1 MTASNPLSSP
11 VLPTLTTPRRV
22 LVLGGT
28 GFVGR
33 ALASAL
39 CNQPNPPALRIPSRR
54 PVQARALAMLRP
66 VELIAADV
74 HDPAD
79 LDRLLAGCD
88 TVVNLVA
95 ALHGTEASFEHT
107 HVELPRQLI
116 AACQRQGVRRLIH
129 VSALGVDETAPET
142 LPSMYLRSKARGE
155 GVLRAAAT
163 SGAISLSLLRPS
175 VIFGTE
181 DRFVNLFAELQQ
193 LAPLMALAGAEVK
206 FQPVWVGDVA
216 AALAHCLFNPSD
228 PSTAGQALEC
238 AGPEV
243 LSLGEI
249 VRRAGAWSG
258 NPRPVLPLPEV
269 LGLLQAKLLSMLPG
283 PTLMSPDNLRSMRIP
298 NVATGRQPGL
308 ASLGIAPASMEAVMA
323 PHLANRNGQARSA
336 HDLRRMLAGRD

>member
-1 MTASNPLSSP
+1 MTAPIS
-11 VLPTLTTPRRV
+11 LPSFVNSLRPERV
-22 LVLGGT
+22 LVLGGS

-33 ALASAL
+33 ALAATL
-39 CNQPNPPALRIPSRR
+39 CHLTHPPALRIPSRR

-66 VELIAADV
+66 VELLAADV

-88 TVVNLVA
+88 AVVNLVA
-95 ALHGTEASFEHT
+95 ALHGSEASFERI

-129 VSALGVDETAPET
+129 VSALGVDETAVDQA
-142 LPSMYLRSKARGE
+142 PSMYLRSKGRGE
-155 GVLRAAAT
+155 QVLRAAAAA
-163 SGAISLSLLRPS
+163 GAIDLTVLRPS

-181 DRFVNLFAELQQ
+181 DRFVNLFAELQR
-193 LAPLMALAGAEVK
+193 LAPLLPLAGASVN

-216 AALAHCLFNPSD
+216 AALVRGLFD
-228 PSTAGQALEC
+228 RATIGQTLEC

-249 VRRAGAWSG
+249 VRRAGIWAG
-258 NPRPVLPLPEV
+258 NARPVLPLPEAV
-269 LGLLQAKLLSMLPG
+269 GLAQAALMALLPG
-283 PTLMSPDNLRSMRIP
+283 PTLMSPDNVRSMRIP
-298 NVATGRQPGL
+298 NIATGRLPDL
-308 ASLGIAPASMEAVMA
+308 ASLGITPASMETVMA
-323 PHLANRNGQARSA
+323 PHLAARNGQTLSA

>member
-1 MTASNPLSSP
+1 MTAPNS
-11 VLPTLTTPRRV
+11 LPSFVTSLRPERV
-22 LVLGGT
+22 LVLGGS

-33 ALASAL
+33 ALAAAL
-39 CNQPNPPALRIPSRR
+39 CNLPNPPALRIPSRR

-66 VELIAADV
+66 VELLAADV

-88 TVVNLVA
+88 AVVNLVA
-95 ALHGTEASFEHT
+95 ALHGSEASFERI
-107 HVELPRQLI
+107 HVELPRQLV

-155 GVLRAAAT
+155 GVLRAAAA
-163 SGAISLSLLRPS
+163 SGAISLTLLRPS

-193 LAPLMALAGAEVK
+193 ITPLMALAGAEVK

-216 AALAHCLFNPSD
+216 AALARCLFD
-228 PSTAGQALEC
+228 PSNPTTAGRTLEC

-258 NPRPVLPLPEV
+258 NARPVLPLPEA
-269 LGLLQAKLLSMLPG
+269 LGLLQATLLSMLPG

-298 NVATGRQPGL
+298 NVATGRLPGL
-308 ASLGIAPASMEAVMA
+308 DALDIAPASMEAVMA